1 MYIQVDN
8 ANTFIATGGKPF
20 AAHLPTVVLLHGSGT
35 DHRCWALQAR
45 WFAFHGY
52 SVFAP
57 DFPAHSLSEGEALTS
72 IELMAAWLVR
82 ALDTAKVDKVHLVGH
97 SP

>member
-35 DHRCWALQAR
+35 DHRL
-45 WFAFHGY
+45 G
-52 SVFAP
+52 
-57 DFPAHSLSEGEALTS
+57 PAGT
-72 IELMAAWLVR
+72 LVCLPR
-82 ALDTAKVDKVHLVGH
+82 L
-97 SP
+97 